1 MIGIGPLS
9 DAKVVVSHAPHSRT
23 CALEAEGAAT
33 LVSAPLESGSAD
45 ERHWLRRVMVS
56 RFRNYRQAELTCDER
71 PLVLTGPNGAGK
83 TNLLEAVSLLAPG
96 RGLRGARLADLER
109 RVAGASDGGG
119 AWAVAAEVVTPDG
132 PHDLGTGGG
141 APDGGASERRLVK
154 VDGALV
160 RGQQRLGEIL
170 SIVWLTPQ
178 MDGLFRESSS
188 ARRRFLDR
196 LVYGFDPEH
205 AGRVNAY
212 DQARRERARLLRTG
226 QPDASWLSALEDAMA
241 RHGVA
246 IAAARQSAAD
256 RLQQAASVGVGPF
269 PAAGITTRCGVEAW
283 LREMPA
289 LAAEDEFKSAL
300 SRARRHDGQNG
311 TTAVGP
317 HRGDVA
323 VRHLEQNLEAEL
335 CSTGEQKALLIS
347 IVLAHARLLRLERGN
362 APVLLLDEIA
372 AHLDADRRRALYTE
386 ILALGTQAWLTG
398 TDPEVFA
405 ELGRAVQVFEVRDA
419 RVTAGAAVGTSVI

>member
-1 MIGIGPLS
+1 
-9 DAKVVVSHAPHSRT
+9 
-23 CALEAEGAAT
+23 
-33 LVSAPLESGSAD
+33 
-45 ERHWLRRVMVS
+45 MVS
-56 RFRNYRQAELTCDER
+56 RFRNYRRAELTCDER

-96 RGLRGARLADLER
+96 RGLRGARLADLEP
-109 RVAGASDGGG
+109 RVAGADDGGE

-132 PHDLGTGGG
+132 PLDLGTGGAS
-141 APDGGASERRLVK
+141 APEGGASERRLVK

-205 AGRVNAY
+205 ADRVNAY
-212 DQARRERARLLRTG
+212 DQARRERARLLRAA
-226 QPDASWLSALEDAMA
+226 QPDAAWLSALEDAMA

-246 IAAARQSAAD
+246 ISAARQSAAD

-269 PAAGITTRCGVEAW
+269 PAAGITTRCPVEGW
-283 LREMPA
+283 LRDMPA
-289 LAAEDEFKSAL
+289 LAAEDQFKSAL
-300 SRARRHDGQNG
+300 SRARRQDAQSGM
-311 TTAVGP
+311 TAVGP
-317 HRGDVA
+317 HRGDIA

-347 IVLAHARLLRLERGN
+347 IVLAHARLLRLERGS

-372 AHLDADRRRALYTE
+372 AHLDADRRRALYDE

-398 TDPEVFA
+398 TDPQVFT
-405 ELGRAVQVFEVRDA
+405 ELDRAAQFFEVRDA
-419 RVTAGAAVGTSVI
+419 RVTAGAAVGTSVF